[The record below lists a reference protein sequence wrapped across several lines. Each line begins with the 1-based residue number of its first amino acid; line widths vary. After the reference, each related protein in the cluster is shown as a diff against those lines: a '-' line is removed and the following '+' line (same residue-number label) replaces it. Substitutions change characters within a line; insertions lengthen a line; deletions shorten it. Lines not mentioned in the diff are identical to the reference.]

1 MIAQLLPLLGGLL
14 DKVIPDPAAATD
26 AKIRMLELA
35 QRGELAQLDA
45 EKAVTLAQIDV
56 NKADAQSQDQFQR
69 RWRPAAGWVC
79 VLGLGYNF
87 LLQPLLSWLSTLKGW
102 PVPPILDVEQLLV
115 LLSGLL
121 GLGGFRT
128 VERVR
133 GFQPTRPQ
141 GARPHS
147 YNWLFD

>member
-1 MIAQLLPLLGGLL
+1 MIAELIPLIGGII
-14 DKVIPDPAAATD
+14 DKVFPDANAAAD
-26 AKIRMLELA
+26 AKLKLMEMA
-35 QRGELAQLDA
+35 QRGELAQLEA
-45 EKAVTLAQIDV
+45 EKAVTIAQIEV

-87 LLQPLLSWLSTLKGW
+87 LMQPLLSWISSLNGW
-102 PVPPILDVEQLLV
+102 PVPPILDVDQLLV

-128 VERVR
+128 VERVK
-133 GFQPTRPQ
+133 GKV
-141 GARPHS
+141 
-147 YNWLFD
+147 

>member
-1 MIAQLLPLLGGLL
+1 MIAALLPLVGGII
-14 DKVIPDPAAATD
+14 DKVFPDANAAAD
-26 AKIRMLELA
+26 AKLKLVEMA
-35 QRGELAQLDA
+35 QRGELAQLEA

-87 LLQPLLSWLSTLKGW
+87 LLQPLLSWLSWLKGW

-133 GFQPTRPQ
+133 GKV
-141 GARPHS
+141 
-147 YNWLFD
+147 